1 MTEEQ
6 SKIPSSLPDLHQ
18 PGKSVQRRMR
28 AVSDTE
34 KQELLMKLLEIWK
47 SRPQLRLGQLLA
59 SPYLDASTLRD
70 DHDNRCTCV
79 GCYPIAGIYIH
90 TPQLMAWKNG
100 DKFEPCSCCM
110 CSRLASQE
118 DLLCDGCRSREG
130 VSYLDTQRVEAYL
143 AGMETGTMRRC
154 GKMSF
159 TPRL

>member
-59 SPYLDASTLRD
+59 SPYLDASTFRFRGVEDETL
-70 DHDNRCTCV
+70 
-79 GCYPIAGIYIH
+79 I
-90 TPQLMAWKNG
+90 G
-100 DKFEPCSCCM
+100 DLE
-110 CSRLASQE
+110 RL
-118 DLLCDGCRSREG
+118 
-130 VSYLDTQRVEAYL
+130 YT
-143 AGMETGTMRRC
+143 
-154 GKMSF
+154 
-159 TPRL
+159 